1 MARALLPQNVCHT
14 LWCSVGTT
22 CHSKLDAAVDGT
34 TCGESKV
41 GLRPGSLL
49 RLCEA
54 SAWLGDGACP
64 QGPPVPSGPRPRRRA
79 QMRGRAGG
87 CSRRP
92 LGDQHVGSLSS
103 SAAPPGPS
111 RAPRPP
117 CALRGGRSS
126 ALFAVVSGRGVCGRG
141 PPARGGGR
149 GLVGLERLVRLLA
162 ELRRGRAERRAA
174 VHAAHVSLGRGTP
187 AGWPRRCP
195 AVSRSPGPGSA
206 PASRSPKGPHRGQA
220 RRVQRR
226 LGSPAGGSQRQ
237 TESPLLTRLQSGG
250 HRGLETGGTQQRPH
264 EAGGRQERAAA
275 KRLEPGPWGG
285 QAPRLPS
292 PPEQGPAAPL
302 LWASVSRE
310 PV

>member
-195 AVSRSPGPGSA
+195 AESADRQGLAQPQPPALRRVPIGAKPRVSRGAWGHLQEGPRGR
-206 PASRSPKGPHRGQA
+206 RSPHC
-220 RRVQRR
+220 
-226 LGSPAGGSQRQ
+226 
-237 TESPLLTRLQSGG
+237 
-250 HRGLETGGTQQRPH
+250 
-264 EAGGRQERAAA
+264 
-275 KRLEPGPWGG
+275 
-285 QAPRLPS
+285 
-292 PPEQGPAAPL
+292 
-302 LWASVSRE
+302 
-310 PV
+310 

>member
-54 SAWLGDGACP
+54 SAWLGGGACP

-117 CALRGGRSS
+117 CALRGGHSS

-174 VHAAHVSLGRGTP
+174 VHAAHVSLGPRDPGRVASTVPSSQPIARAWLSPSLPLSEGSPSGPSPECPEAPGVTCRRVPEADGVPTADPIAERGTQRP
-187 AGWPRRCP
+187 RDGRDSAEATRGWREAGAGSGQVPR
-195 AVSRSPGPGSA
+195 AWA
-206 PASRSPKGPHRGQA
+206 
-220 RRVQRR
+220 
-226 LGSPAGGSQRQ
+226 LGGSGS
-237 TESPLLTRLQSGG
+237 TSPL
-250 HRGLETGGTQQRPH
+250 
-264 EAGGRQERAAA
+264 
-275 KRLEPGPWGG
+275 
-285 QAPRLPS
+285 PS
-292 PPEQGPAAPL
+292 
-302 LWASVSRE
+302 
-310 PV
+310 